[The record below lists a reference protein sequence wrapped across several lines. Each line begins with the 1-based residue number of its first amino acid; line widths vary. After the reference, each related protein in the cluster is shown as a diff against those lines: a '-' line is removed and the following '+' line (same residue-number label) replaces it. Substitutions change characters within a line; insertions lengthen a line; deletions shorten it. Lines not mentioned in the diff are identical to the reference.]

1 MYERFKLCERLT
13 AKEIC
18 FVVERYQQAKFVPEH
33 NEHILRGKVA
43 EEAKFGVLRCFV
55 SHFGDL
61 RPDTIVRCHLTR
73 RGKEKTGFHAFSIR
87 SAYSELGVQRFYCG
101 SDTVA

>member
-61 RPDTIVRCHLTR
+61 RPDTMSFDPKRKRENRFSCVLHSERVFR
-73 RGKEKTGFHAFSIR
+73 TGR
-87 SAYSELGVQRFYCG
+87 SAILLRVGYRRLVR
-101 SDTVA
+101 